1 VTRVTPGEVGNSG
14 KIVVMAHDYRAGRT
28 FESLLLRALGRAW
41 QVRGGSA
48 ILDSAIRE
56 FLPDGGEYGRR
67 LRRDVDE
74 TNPPEPQPGIQGPFD
89 GLGSG
94 KTPTTSSSS
103 PKGGFRPQRGSKRPA
118 KPGTAQIDPRSY
130 RSTADLEHS
139 RRDYT
144 DRLLGPMIRL
154 FRGTKV

>member
-1 VTRVTPGEVGNSG
+1 MLTKR
-14 KIVVMAHDYRAGRT
+14 
-28 FESLLLRALGRAW
+28 
-41 QVRGGSA
+41 
-48 ILDSAIRE
+48 IRRNHSPA
-56 FLPDGGEYGRR
+56 FKAPS
-67 LRRDVDE
+67 
-74 TNPPEPQPGIQGPFD
+74 T
-89 GLGSG
+89 GSG
-94 KTPTTSSSS
+94 VALAAVKGEKTPTTSSSS

>member
-1 VTRVTPGEVGNSG
+1 MLTKR
-14 KIVVMAHDYRAGRT
+14 
-28 FESLLLRALGRAW
+28 
-41 QVRGGSA
+41 
-48 ILDSAIRE
+48 IRRNHSPA
-56 FLPDGGEYGRR
+56 FKG
-67 LRRDVDE
+67 
-74 TNPPEPQPGIQGPFD
+74 FD

-94 KTPTTSSSS
+94 LGCREGREDAQNSSSS